1 MRMLMMT
8 SALIAATLAVPA
20 FAQTTP
26 PPAAPANTTAPAAT
40 APAQTATPKVMITA
54 PEGYIFTETGS
65 VTADE
70 LKGVKIYDPTGKDV
84 GEISDIELG
93 ADNKLAHVITD
104 VGGFLGMGE
113 HRVALSPAQI
123 QIYKNSSN
131 EMRAYVTATMDE
143 LKALPTYKEPNP

>member
-1 MRMLMMT
+1 MMT
-8 SALIAATLAVPA
+8 SAVIAATLAVPA

-26 PPAAPANTTAPAAT
+26 PPAAPADTMAPATT
-40 APAQTATPKVMITA
+40 APAQTTMPNVMITA
-54 PEGYIFTETGS
+54 PEGYVFTEIGT

-93 ADNKLAHVITD
+93 ADNKLANVITD
-104 VGGFLGMGE
+104 IGGFLGMGE

-143 LKALPTYKEPNP
+143 LKALPAYTAPNP